1 MESWIEWLPRVGA
14 VLTLIIGLIG
24 FFSPKMF
31 LDQMDI
37 GLNSPKAYSEARTVF
52 GGLNL
57 GLAIAAL
64 VMASPAVFTALGISW
79 GMGLLA
85 RLWSQAVDGIALKDT
100 IPGVVVDGTLCLLFL
115 APVLFG

>member
-1 MESWIEWLPRVGA
+1 MENWFDWLPRVAA
-14 VLTLIIGLIG
+14 VLTLLIGLVG
-24 FFSPKMF
+24 FFRPKLF

-37 GLNSPKAYSEARTVF
+37 GLNSPRAYSEARTVF

-85 RLWSQAVDGIALKDT
+85 RFWSQAVDGIAVKDT
-100 IPGVVVDGTLCLLFL
+100 IPGVIVDGTLCFLFL